1 MKDLKWLCNLG
12 VWGTSSYLRRRRSPQ
27 FGLFVLKFR
36 ALNQFP
42 ITLWGLER
50 SKFRLNSDEL
60 KSNIVKK

>member
-42 ITLWGLER
+42 ITLLG